1 MGWRIVSAVMSAL
14 ILGLSGCGMMED
26 GQDKVDSSSANQEK
40 QSDLE
45 SEEMDNYSNNK
56 NKADEKKPN
65 KPSVEK
71 MTHTFRNL
79 LIQETDKEDR
89 VKKYDSKSEL
99 VQALTEVTTK
109 DLAQVY
115 VEEYYDEKDGK
126 LYLEPKD
133 APAWIN
139 TKQPYQTKRVDSHTY
154 RVIQEVKSELYGHY
168 RLTVTF
174 KFQENHWVIQSR
186 NMKRLDLDRQEDSQH
201 R

>member
-26 GQDKVDSSSANQEK
+26 DQEKTASSSANQEK
-40 QSDLE
+40 QSELE
-45 SEEMDNYSNNK
+45 SKEMDDFSDNGNGS
-56 NKADEKKPN
+56 DEKKPN

-71 MTHTFRNL
+71 MSHTFRNL
-79 LIQETDKEDR
+79 FIQETDKEGR

-99 VQALTEVTTK
+99 VQALTEVATK

-115 VEEYYDEKDGK
+115 VEEYYNEKDGK
-126 LYLEPKD
+126 LYLEAKD

-154 RVIQEVKSELYGHY
+154 QVIQEAKSELYGHY

-174 KFQENHWVIQSR
+174 KFQEDHWVIQSR
-186 NMKRLDLDRQEDSQH
+186 NMKRID
-201 R
+201 